1 MKVCIV
7 GSHGYVGRRLQER
20 LQAEGIQVRGASS
33 SDGSGID
40 PHTGVLSESF
50 SIPADTY
57 GVVYLAQSPYYNRV
71 PEMFPHLVNVNVVS
85 AVKAAELSRRAKV
98 KRFIYAS
105 TGNVYAPDF
114 NPLPETAPVRRDN
127 WYALSK
133 VHAEE
138 ALSLYRNDMDMT
150 VIRPFGIYGPGQ
162 ANKLVPNLLKSL
174 LEGKEIS
181 LDRNPYN
188 PDDLDGLRVSLCYI
202 DDAVAMIASLLT
214 KNGPDYLNI
223 AGDTAA
229 SIRQIVTL
237 MAGYLGKEAKFTVL
251 ERRRQSDL
259 IADISRLRKVLNPVF
274 TGLEAGI
281 KRTVA
286 GARMPSDENK

>member
-1 MKVCIV
+1 MKILIIGSKGFFGSRLSNYLKKRNV
-7 GSHGYVGRRLQER
+7 GVQGF
-20 LQAEGIQVRGASS
+20 SS
-33 SDGSGID
+33 SDGNAID
-40 PHTGVLSESF
+40 PQTGNLSDTF
-50 SIPADTY
+50 SIPEGTGA
-57 GVVYLAQSPYYNRV
+57 VIYLAQSPYYHRV
-71 PEMFPHLVNVNVVS
+71 PEMFPHLVSVNVAS

-105 TGNVYAPDF
+105 TGNVYAPAF
-114 NPLPETAPVRRDN
+114 QPLPETAPVRKDN

-133 VHAEE
+133 VMAEE
-138 ALSLYRNDMDMT
+138 ALSLYRNDMDIT

-181 LDRNPYN
+181 LDRNPHD

-202 DDAVAMIASLLT
+202 DDAVAMIAGLLM
-214 KNGPDYLNI
+214 KSGPHYLNI

-229 SIRQIVTL
+229 GIRQIVTL
-237 MAGYLGKEAKFTVL
+237 MAGCVGKEAKLTVS
-251 ERRRQSDL
+251 EKYRQFDL
-259 IADISRLRKVLNPVF
+259 IADVSLLRKVLNPVF

-281 KRTVA
+281 RKTVE
-286 GARMPSDENK
+286 GAKTSPDMNT